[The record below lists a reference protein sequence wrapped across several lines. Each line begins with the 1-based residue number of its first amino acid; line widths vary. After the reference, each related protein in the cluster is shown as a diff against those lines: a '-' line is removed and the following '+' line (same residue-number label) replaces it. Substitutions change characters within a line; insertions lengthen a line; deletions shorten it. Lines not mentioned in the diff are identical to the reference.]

1 MTATEIKLGLN
12 ITGRC
17 RQERISTLNTK
28 HDEEIP
34 KRSERPS
41 TRSGSTGPR
50 FRHQAI
56 ATQLTS
62 MTITGVTV
70 KET

>member
-17 RQERISTLNTK
+17 KQERIPTLNTK
-28 HDEEIP
+28 HNEEIP
-34 KRSERPS
+34 KQSERPS
-41 TRSGSTGPR
+41 TRSGSTWPC

-56 ATQLTS
+56 DTQLIS
-62 MTITGVTV
+62 MTIMGVMV